1 MTLPKRTLEEADPNV
16 SRTPTH
22 PKFLKKTNDGKENED
37 ATEWY
42 ASLQTEELRE
52 ICRVRGHHIAGNRV
66 QLIE

>member
-1 MTLPKRTLEEADPNV
+1 MTLSKRTLEEADPNV
-16 SRTPTH
+16 DRTPTD

-42 ASLQTEELRE
+42 ASLQTDELRE
-52 ICRVRGHHIAGNRV
+52 LCRVRGTYCGGGRV